1 MVLIKLRLLI
11 FLVLIR
17 FGLASKYGIIFQI
30 SILYDNY
37 QTGKAKTE
45 AWFTLTFKWNMFL
58 DCLIFKLILYQRLNT
73 TDVCLLFID
82 LTLNTKQATA
92 KKRIHLFIHNI
103 YEKKCIKRKIV
114 KLQMGK
120 NELTGWKV

>member
-30 SILYDNY
+30 SILYDNC

-45 AWFTLTFKWNMFL
+45 A
-58 DCLIFKLILYQRLNT
+58 
-73 TDVCLLFID
+73 
-82 LTLNTKQATA
+82 
-92 KKRIHLFIHNI
+92 
-103 YEKKCIKRKIV
+103 
-114 KLQMGK
+114 
-120 NELTGWKV
+120 